1 MANGICV
8 YAESYNGELE
18 TVAAE
23 LVSAAK
29 GLAETTKEKVQAIVL
44 SDHAEELVKELDKLG
59 IDYEDGTHTEEK
71 ILNADWVIKSPGIP
85 KKAEMVQKIQEK
97 GIRLSSEIE
106 FASEFTD
113 AKIIAITGSNGKT
126 TTTSLIYYILKEDG
140 FNVGLG
146 GNIGKSF
153 AKQVAEEN
161 FDYYVLEVSSF
172 QLDDIQN
179 FRPYISLLLNLSK
192 DHLDQYNYNYEEYA
206 LAKFRIAENQDANNF
221 FIYNKDDEMSKS
233 ILEKLDLKVTK
244 VPFSL
249 EEKLEKG
256 AFSIDE
262 NFVIN
267 INEGFTMNIDE
278 LSLVGKHNVANSL
291 AASIAGKL
299 LEISNESIRHS
310 LMTFQAVEHRL
321 EPVAEIKGV
330 KFINDSK
337 ATNVNATYF
346 ALESMKQPVVWIV
359 GGKDKGNDY
368 TEIEELVKKK
378 VKAIVCLGIDNSK
391 IIDFF
396 KDKKTQI
403 YDTSSM
409 HKAVEV
415 SKSLA
420 DLSTSLVVF
429 CISSNSF
436 TISLCLANSCI
447 IRSSGNFFTC
457 SRYTLI
463 CSKSL
468 LNCFN

>member
-1 MANGICV
+1 MRVVILGGG
-8 YAESYNGELE
+8 ESG
-18 TVAAE
+18 VGAAY
-23 LVSAAK
+23 LAKAK
-29 GLAETTKEKVQAIVL
+29 GFEVFL
-44 SDHAEELVKELDKLG
+44 SDMGKIRENYKKELDKLG

-262 NFVIN
+262 NFVVN

-321 EPVAEIKGV
+321 EPVAEIRGV

-378 VKAIVCLGIDNSK
+378 VKAIICLGIDNSK

-409 HKAVEV
+409 HQAVEV

-420 DLSTSLVVF
+420 EKGDVVLLSPCCASFDLF
-429 CISSNSF
+429 NGYED
-436 TISLCLANSCI
+436 
-447 IRSSGNFFTC
+447 RGNQFKKEVLEELTM
-457 SRYTLI
+457 
-463 CSKSL
+463 K
-468 LNCFN
+468 N

>member
-1 MANGICV
+1 MRVVILGGG
-8 YAESYNGELE
+8 ESG
-18 TVAAE
+18 VGAAY
-23 LVSAAK
+23 LAKAK
-29 GLAETTKEKVQAIVL
+29 GFDVFL
-44 SDHAEELVKELDKLG
+44 SDMGKIRENYKKELDELG
-59 IDYEDGTHTEEK
+59 IDYEDGTHSEEK

-153 AKQVAEEN
+153 AKQVAKEN

-206 LAKFRIAENQDANNF
+206 LAKFRIAENQDTNNF

-262 NFVIN
+262 NFVVN
-267 INEGFTMNIDE
+267 INEGFTMKIDE

-368 TEIEELVKKK
+368 SEIEELVKKK

-409 HKAVEV
+409 QQAVEV

-420 DLSTSLVVF
+420 EKGDVVLLSPCCASFDLFNGYEDRGNQFKKEVLQEL
-429 CISSNSF
+429 
-436 TISLCLANSCI
+436 TIK
-447 IRSSGNFFTC
+447 
-457 SRYTLI
+457 Y
-463 CSKSL
+463 
-468 LNCFN
+468 

>member
-1 MANGICV
+1 MRVVILGGG
-8 YAESYNGELE
+8 ESG
-18 TVAAE
+18 VGAAY
-23 LVSAAK
+23 LAQAK
-29 GLAETTKEKVQAIVL
+29 GFDVFL
-44 SDHAEELVKELDKLG
+44 SDMGMIRENYKKELDELG
-59 IDYEDGTHTEEK
+59 VDYEDGKHSEEK
-71 ILNADWVIKSPGIP
+71 ILNADWIIKSPGIP
-85 KKAEMVQKIQEK
+85 KKAEMILKIQEK

-206 LAKFRIAENQDANNF
+206 LAKFKIAENHEANNF

-249 EEKLEKG
+249 NERLEKG

-262 NFVIN
+262 NFVVN

-278 LSLVGKHNVANSL
+278 LSLLGKHNVANSL

-299 LEISNESIRHS
+299 LEISNQSIRNS

-321 EPVAEIKGV
+321 EPVSEINEV

-368 TEIEELVKKK
+368 TEIEDLVKRK
-378 VKAIVCLGIDNSK
+378 VKAIVCLGIDNQK

-396 KDKKTQI
+396 KGKKTQI

-409 HKAVEV
+409 QQAVEV

-420 DLSTSLVVF
+420 EKGDIVLLSPCCASFDLFNGYEDRGNQFKKEVL
-429 CISSNSF
+429 NE
-436 TISLCLANSCI
+436 LI
-447 IRSSGNFFTC
+447 IN
-457 SRYTLI
+457 
-463 CSKSL
+463 
-468 LNCFN
+468 N

>member
-1 MANGICV
+1 MRVVILGGG
-8 YAESYNGELE
+8 ESG
-18 TVAAE
+18 VGAAY
-23 LVSAAK
+23 LAKAK
-29 GLAETTKEKVQAIVL
+29 GFDVFL
-44 SDHAEELVKELDKLG
+44 SDMGTIRENYKKELDKLG
-59 IDYEDGTHTEEK
+59 VDYEDGKHSEEK

-85 KKAEMVQKIQEK
+85 KKAEMVLKIQER

-106 FASEFTD
+106 FASEFTN

-153 AKQVAEEN
+153 AKQVAEEH

-206 LAKFRIAENQDANNF
+206 LAKFRIAENQEVDNF

-233 ILEKLDLKVTK
+233 ILGKLDLKVTK

-249 EEKLEKG
+249 TEKLDKG
-256 AFSIDE
+256 AYSIDD
-262 NFVIN
+262 NFVVN
-267 INEGFTMNIDE
+267 INDGFTMNIND

-321 EPVAEIKGV
+321 ETVAEIGGV

-368 TEIEELVKKK
+368 TEIEDLVKKK
-378 VKAIVCLGIDNSK
+378 VKAIVCLGIDNQK

-409 HKAVEV
+409 AKAVEV
-415 SKSLA
+415 CKSVAEKGDVVLLSPCCA
-420 DLSTSLVVF
+420 SFDLFSGYEDRGNQFKKEVLKSEKP
-429 CISSNSF
+429 
-436 TISLCLANSCI
+436 LANS
-447 IRSSGNFFTC
+447 
-457 SRYTLI
+457 
-463 CSKSL
+463 
-468 LNCFN
+468 

>member
-1 MANGICV
+1 MRVVILGGG
-8 YAESYNGELE
+8 ESG
-18 TVAAE
+18 VGAAY
-23 LVSAAK
+23 LAKAK
-29 GLAETTKEKVQAIVL
+29 GFEVFL
-44 SDHAEELVKELDKLG
+44 SDMGKIRENYKKELDKLG

-85 KKAEMVQKIQEK
+85 KRAEMVQKIQEK

-262 NFVIN
+262 NFVVN

-321 EPVAEIKGV
+321 EPVAEIRGV

-368 TEIEELVKKK
+368 SEIEELVKKK

-409 HKAVEV
+409 QQAVEV

-420 DLSTSLVVF
+420 EKGDVVLLSPCCASFDLF
-429 CISSNSF
+429 NGYED
-436 TISLCLANSCI
+436 
-447 IRSSGNFFTC
+447 RGNQFKKEV
-457 SRYTLI
+457 LQEI
-463 CSKSL
+463 
-468 LNCFN
+468 NN